1 VEHVEIRIFWL
12 HLMKDVHGQL
22 SFWMGKGTHV
32 SILTLV
38 ETVRVT
44 LTKLD
49 LVLFG
54 MIKFFDTIVRT
65 EAILSKRAVRSL
77 SDSGIRT
84 NLARVHPKLPSFILR
99 CLMIVEALLRI
110 VWIG

>member
-1 VEHVEIRIFWL
+1 
-12 HLMKDVHGQL
+12 
-22 SFWMGKGTHV
+22 MGKGTHV

-49 LVLFG
+49 LILFG

-65 EAILSKRAVRSL
+65 KTVLSKRAVRSL
-77 SDSGIRT
+77 PDSGIRT

-110 VWIG
+110 V

>member
-1 VEHVEIRIFWL
+1 
-12 HLMKDVHGQL
+12 
-22 SFWMGKGTHV
+22 MGKGTHV

-110 VWIG
+110 V